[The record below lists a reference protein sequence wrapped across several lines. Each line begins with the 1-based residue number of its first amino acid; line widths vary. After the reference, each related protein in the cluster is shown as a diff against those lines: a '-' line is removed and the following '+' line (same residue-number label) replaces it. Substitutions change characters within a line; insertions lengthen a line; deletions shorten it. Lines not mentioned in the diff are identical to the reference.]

1 MVVVAL
7 QDQPAAVLS
16 DKGKK
21 KNILPRIVNYSA
33 ILNKRKSTGGAT
45 TRSRAVAGGGT
56 GGGSGNNMWRFYS
69 EDSPGLKVY
78 DSFCGIYHFSST
90 WTLSANFYLSW
101 FCKWPSASTSHE
113 FGFYRIRIR
122 LTHLGQIH
130 ERITWS
136 IGNRI
141 RTSMKIFTG
150 KKTKQN
156 PPLPLKNRFRHQSV
170 SNFKSAIFLLIHP
183 F

>member
-1 MVVVAL
+1 VPAKAMVVVAL

-90 WTLSANFYLSW
+90 
-101 FCKWPSASTSHE
+101 
-113 FGFYRIRIR
+113 
-122 LTHLGQIH
+122 
-130 ERITWS
+130 
-136 IGNRI
+136 
-141 RTSMKIFTG
+141 
-150 KKTKQN
+150 
-156 PPLPLKNRFRHQSV
+156 
-170 SNFKSAIFLLIHP
+170 
-183 F
+183 